1 MRWIVCLA
9 LLGIVAA
16 QRRRGGGR
24 GGRRDEGIVLNPGP
38 NECLYTFTIPNTAL
52 RVSTGRKDEGV
63 AGVSVVG
70 EGLVFFRNYATLG
83 PWHPLCLH
91 SHALTTVLTHHC
103 L

>member
-1 MRWIVCLA
+1 MVTGIVYLQVILKDYVCTVLYANFNDNCFPLINLSSYCSTMRWIVCLA

-52 RVSTGRKDEGV
+52 RVSTGRKDEG
-63 AGVSVVG
+63 
-70 EGLVFFRNYATLG
+70 
-83 PWHPLCLH
+83 
-91 SHALTTVLTHHC
+91 
-103 L
+103 

>member
-9 LLGIVAA
+9 MLGIVAA

-70 EGLVFFRNYATLG
+70 EGLVFFRSYATLG
-83 PWHPLCLH
+83 L
-91 SHALTTVLTHHC
+91 
-103 L
+103 